1 MKKTIALLMVAALF
15 IGGCSSRDSGESTS
29 GLDAS
34 GLDIGA
40 AIDGEDSDI
49 ELPPPADAA
58 NILVFSDPP
67 ALNTGDSASAIIKAV
82 VMDEQNNAIP
92 RHEVSFS
99 SNGGVLQNI
108 QPITDETGAATAE
121 LNLAGD
127 FINKTITVTATVQGK
142 TAEVLIVAQGS
153 AITLVAPGD
162 LIVGDTADL
171 EFTLLSG
178 AGTPIPNQVIQFS
191 SQVGNSFSRNSAV
204 TSALGVVNVSMTTS
218 AGADVINAAA
228 LDGTA
233 LASFDLP
240 VAENIQ
246 AVVTP
251 VRLRVISNESV
262 IETGGNDVARIT
274 TLVTDEDNRVLSGRE
289 VLFSSTGGVLQN
301 ISSVTNEAGQA
312 TAELSLAGDYRNQD
326 IVVTA
331 VLDDESGD
339 VLITT
344 EGSKISVAG
353 PTALVS
359 GDKAELEITLVAG
372 NDQPIPNEVLSISTV
387 SGNTIDE
394 PATAVT
400 DSDGK
405 VTITVGSELGSDTV
419 VIEALESTISAQHA
433 LQVAADILTVVPGS
447 YNDMAV
453 SEFSPFD
460 VRWTSNG
467 LVVAGQFMRFSTT
480 AGVVRAAGSGTAGSS
495 SIDVLTNAD
504 GVASVELSSN
514 SAGPATVSFADSDDA
529 DPASQYEVE
538 FVATEPAAITLKATP
553 ASVATGNSST
563 VTAVVV
569 DAFGN
574 PVKDTIIEFSSED
587 LRGGSLS
594 PVSAIT
600 DKDGGASIT
609 FNAGDLPT
617 ETDGITISAKANDF
631 VGVDAANVDM
641 TVTERQ
647 LNVIIGIAGSLV
659 EQESDT
665 RYSKTGVVQVTDGA
679 GRPVPDATIQMSLTP
694 TAYRYGYMFQADV
707 DDDGTADV
715 WALNVTTECVAEDLN
730 GNRILDIAEGEDLN
744 NNGIIDT
751 LVETDSNGNGILDR
765 HEDLNNNGLLDFA
778 EDLNENG
785 VLDAGEDLNGN
796 GILDGGEDWNG
807 NGLLDTA
814 VGEDTNGNGTLD
826 AGEDVNGNGILDRV
840 DDLNNNGI
848 LDVGEDLNGNGV
860 LDGTD
865 LNDNG
870 IIDRSEDANGNG
882 ILDPRDPALV
892 DVDSNNTP
900 TVIGGQITTDASGVG
915 FFTIVYPQSNALYFD
930 ATVTAR
936 VEALGVEGVAEY
948 DVDLTMSA
956 ADANNLEA
964 RPPNSISPYGVGPAA
979 PWRGCALR

>member
-15 IGGCSSRDSGESTS
+15 LGGCSSRDPDEVAVP
-29 GLDAS
+29 DVS

-40 AIDGEDSDI
+40 AIDGETPEI
-49 ELPPPADAA
+49 VEPPVDAA
-58 NILVFSDPP
+58 NILIFSDPP
-67 ALNTGDSASAIIKAV
+67 ALSTGDSTSAIIKAV
-82 VMDEQNNAIP
+82 VMDAQNNAIAG
-92 RHEVSFS
+92 HEVSFGS
-99 SNGGVLQNI
+99 DGGVLQNI
-108 QPITDETGAATAE
+108 QSITDETGAATAE

-127 FINKTITVTATVQGK
+127 FINKTIAVSATAQTIN
-142 TAEVLIVAQGS
+142 AELLIVAQGS
-153 AITLVAPGD
+153 AITMTAPED
-162 LIVGDTADL
+162 LIIGDIANL
-171 EFTLLSG
+171 EFSLLSG
-178 AGTPIPNQVIQFS
+178 AGTPIPNQLIQFT
-191 SQVGNSFSRNSAV
+191 SQAGNSFSQSSGVTNS
-204 TSALGVVNVSMTTS
+204 LGVVNVTMTTS
-218 AGADVINAAA
+218 AGADVIGAIA

-233 LASFDLP
+233 LENFELP
-240 VAENIQ
+240 VAENVQ

-251 VRLRVISNESV
+251 VRIRVISNESV

-274 TLVTDEDNRVLSGRE
+274 TLVTDEDNRVLGNRE

-331 VLDDESGD
+331 VLDDQSGD
-339 VLITT
+339 VLITA

-359 GDKAELEITLVAG
+359 GDEAELEITLVAG
-372 NDQPIPNEVLSISTV
+372 NEQPIPNEVLSISTT
-387 SGNTIDE
+387 SGNTIE

-419 VIEALESTISAQHA
+419 IVEALDSTISAEHD
-433 LQVAADILTVVPGS
+433 LQVAADVLTVVPGS
-447 YNDMAV
+447 YDNMPV
-453 SEFSPFD
+453 SEFSPFA
-460 VRWTSNG
+460 VKWTSNG
-467 LVVAGQFMRFSTT
+467 LVVAGQLMRFSTT
-480 AGVVRAAGSGTAGSS
+480 AGVVRAAGTGAAGSS
-495 SIDVLTNAD
+495 SIDVLTNAQ
-504 GVASVELSSN
+504 GIASVELSSN
-514 SAGPATVSFADSDDA
+514 SAGPATVSFADSGDA

-538 FVATEPAAITLKATP
+538 FVATKPAAITLNATP

-594 PVSAIT
+594 PVSAVT
-600 DKDGGASIT
+600 DKDGSAAIT
-609 FNAGDLPT
+609 FNAGELPT

-631 VGVDAANVDM
+631 VNVGAASVDL

-647 LNVIIGIAGSLV
+647 LNVIIGIAGSIV
-659 EQESDT
+659 EQDSDT
-665 RYSKTGVVQVTDGA
+665 RYRKTGVIQVTDGA

-694 TAYRYGYMFQADV
+694 TAYRYGFLFQADTN
-707 DDDGTADV
+707 DDGEPDV
-715 WALNVTTECVAEDLN
+715 WALNTTTECVAEDLN
-730 GNRILDIAEGEDLN
+730 GNRILDGAEGEDLN
-744 NNGIIDT
+744 NNGVLDY

-765 HEDLNNNGLLDFA
+765 HEDLNNNGFLDYA
-778 EDLNENG
+778 EDTNNNG

-796 GILDGGEDWNG
+796 GLLDLGEDLNG
-807 NGLLDTA
+807 DGRLSTA
-814 VGEDTNGNGTLD
+814 VGEDLNLNGVLD
-826 AGEDVNGNGILDRV
+826 PGEDVNGNGILDRV

-848 LDVGEDLNGNGV
+848 LDIAEDLNLNGI

-865 LNDNG
+865 LNGNG
-870 IIDRSEDANGNG
+870 LIDRSEDANGNG

-892 DVDSNNTP
+892 DVDPDNTP
-900 TVIGGQITTDASGVG
+900 TVIGGQITTDSSGVG

-930 ATVTAR
+930 TIVTAR

-948 DVDLTMSA
+948 DVELTMSA
-956 ADANNLEA
+956 ADATNLEA
-964 RPPNSISPYGVGPAA
+964 RPPNIVSPYGVGPAA
-979 PWRGCALR
+979 PWRGCVLK